1 MAKNNTIKMGV
12 VMVALLVIAYI
23 IYKSKQDPLQKSS
36 GLASSNDLPA
46 GCYPLEEVHEVGT
59 IAGEMWVSLIPQAI
73 AGDYLRPPSNTTSI
87 GNQFTITNT
96 NSALDGT
103 YTINSIW
110 YDVRG
115 DIGALRVDIPSGYN
129 FNYNATQNGDP
140 RDMTFF
146 GIGNVCLN

>member
-1 MAKNNTIKMGV
+1 MAKNKTIKIGV
-12 VMVALLVIAYI
+12 VIVALLVIAYI

-36 GLASSNDLPA
+36 GSGSYNMPE
-46 GCYPLEEVHEVGT
+46 GCYPLEEVHEVGS

-73 AGDYLRPPSNTTSI
+73 AGDYLRPPANTTSI
-87 GNQFTITNT
+87 GNQFTITST

-129 FNYNATQNGDP
+129 FNYNATQGGDP